1 MEKNAN
7 FNEKIRKFV
16 VTEFVKTFDEFV
28 IGDENRQR
36 CLLKF
41 ATVAIY
47 SQRPKT
53 SKITNVPGWTQVN
66 VKILIIPKS
75 SFFSES

>member
-1 MEKNAN
+1 MKK
-7 FNEKIRKFV
+7 KIVHSQVQK
-16 VTEFVKTFDEFV
+16 FVKTCNEFV

-53 SKITNVPGWTQVN
+53 SKITNVPGWTQVS
-66 VKILIIPKS
+66 VRKFVIEL
-75 SFFSES
+75 

>member
-1 MEKNAN
+1 MKT
-7 FNEKIRKFV
+7 KIVHSQVQK
-16 VTEFVKTFDEFV
+16 FVKTCNEFV

-66 VKILIIPKS
+66 
-75 SFFSES
+75 EN

>member
-1 MEKNAN
+1 M
-7 FNEKIRKFV
+7 
-16 VTEFVKTFDEFV
+16 KTCDEFV

-53 SKITNVPGWTQVN
+53 SKITNVPGWTQARTSIEMDGTLN
-66 VKILIIPKS
+66 FDWSPLGGRILA
-75 SFFSES
+75 

>member
-1 MEKNAN
+1 MK
-7 FNEKIRKFV
+7 KIREFV
-16 VTEFVKTFDEFV
+16 VAEIFVKTCDEFI

-66 VKILIIPKS
+66 EHLMK
-75 SFFSES
+75 